1 MKLRLLL
8 LPFSFV
14 YSLVAKVRNRF
25 YDRGVFKTSK
35 FPLPIIV
42 VGNLSVGGTGK
53 TPHVEYLIRLLHR
66 KFKVATLSRGYGRKT
81 TGFVVAG
88 KGTTANLIGDEPM
101 QYFSGFDDITVSV
114 CEDRVHGVERLLK
127 LPAPPQV
134 VIMDDGFQ
142 HRAIDPGLKILLTP
156 ADQPFTRDY
165 LLPAGNLREGRE
177 GYRRADILIVS
188 KCDPQMSEAAKLK
201 LRNEISPLPHQQ
213 LYFSSVTY
221 GQLIPVSDGVGD
233 LCKNSSQANVI
244 LLTGIAN
251 PGPIVNYLTP
261 RVKAL
266 QLMQFPDHHIFSD
279 KDMNALQKKFNSFA
293 PGTGMIVTTE
303 KDLQR
308 LKQNELKE
316 WLKVLPFCCLPITV
330 SIDNEPEFNKLIESY
345 VAKYK
350 RNS

>member
-25 YDRGVFKTSK
+25 YDRGIFKVSN

-66 KFKVATLSRGYGRKT
+66 KFKVATLSRGYGRRT

-127 LPAPPQV
+127 LPVPPQV

-142 HRAIDPGLKILLTP
+142 HRAIDPGLKIILTP
-156 ADQPFTRDY
+156 ADQPFTHDY

-201 LRNEISPLPHQQ
+201 LRNEINPLSHQQ
-213 LYFSSVTY
+213 LFFSSVTY
-221 GQLIPVSDGVGD
+221 GELMPVSDGISN
-233 LCKNSSQANVI
+233 LCKNPSQSNVI

-251 PGPIVNYLTP
+251 PAPIVNYLTP
-261 RVKAL
+261 RVSGL
-266 QLMQFPDHHIFSD
+266 HLMQFPDHHIFSD

-316 WLKVLPFCCLPITV
+316 WLDLLPFSCLPITV

-345 VAKYK
+345 VAKNK
-350 RNS
+350 GNS